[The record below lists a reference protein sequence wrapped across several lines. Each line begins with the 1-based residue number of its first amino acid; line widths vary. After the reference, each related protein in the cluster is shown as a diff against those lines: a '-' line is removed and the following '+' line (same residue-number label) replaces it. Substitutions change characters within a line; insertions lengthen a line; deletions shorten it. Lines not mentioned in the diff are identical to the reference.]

1 MAPRI
6 PVHVTSTDP
15 ILRTGVATQLR
26 SRPEVELVADPSA
39 SAPSAPS
46 APDTVCV
53 VVHDIVDDQAL
64 QLVRELRAQ
73 GHRQV
78 ILVVSTID
86 DAALLS
92 VIETGACGVV
102 ARADATPER
111 LVTAV
116 TQASTMGGVLSPKL
130 VGRLLEQVNRLQNQV
145 LAPKGLRFT
154 GLSEREAAVLRMIS
168 QGMEVREI
176 AQELSYSERTIKN
189 ALHDV
194 VSRFHLRNRTH
205 AVAYAMREGLI

>member
-1 MAPRI
+1 MALRI

-26 SRPEVELVADPSA
+26 SRPEVELVADPSPA
-39 SAPSAPS
+39 A
-46 APDTVCV
+46 VCV
-53 VVHDIVDDQAL
+53 VVHDIVDDQVL
-64 QLVRELRAQ
+64 QLARELRAH
-73 GHRQV
+73 GNRQV

-130 VGRLLEQVNRLQNQV
+130 VGRLLEQVNRLQHQV
-145 LAPKGLRFT
+145 LAPKGLKFT
-154 GLSEREAAVLRMIS
+154 GLSDREAAVLRMIS

-205 AVAYAMREGLI
+205 AVAFAMREGLI

>member
-26 SRPEVELVADPSA
+26 SRPEVELVADPSPA
-39 SAPSAPS
+39 A
-46 APDTVCV
+46 VCV
-53 VVHDIVDDQAL
+53 VVNDIVDDQAL
-64 QLVRELRAQ
+64 QLVRELRAH
-73 GHRQV
+73 GNRQV

-116 TQASTMGGVLSPKL
+116 TQASSMGGVLSPKL
-130 VGRLLEQVNRLQNQV
+130 VGRLLDQVNRLQHQV
-145 LAPKGLRFT
+145 LAPKGLKFT
-154 GLSEREAAVLRMIS
+154 GLSDREAAVLRMIS

-205 AVAYAMREGLI
+205 AVAFAMREGLI